1 MNSTHPIRLSSI
13 DILRALTMFFMVFV
27 NDLWTLLDVPKWL
40 QHAKASEDYL
50 GFSDVIFPLFLF
62 IVGLSIPLAI
72 KNRRSKGDS
81 NWRILY
87 HIIIRFL
94 SLLIMG
100 VFMVNKEYSHSE
112 SIIIGSNGW
121 MLIMALGL
129 SLIWIDW
136 KKSSTSKTWAY
147 IFQGIGV
154 GLLIFLMVIYK
165 GGGEGDRWMKTYWWG
180 ILGLI
185 AWAYLLN
192 ASIVLFSKDRLWIL
206 CVAFLLFS
214 FLSVAHQKE
223 WMPSIGFGRK
233 ILNPLLEGTLAGFTS
248 AGVLAT
254 VIFHKLHERS
264 KIKWFY
270 IIIFLLAITT
280 LLLGLL
286 TRPEW
291 GISKL
296 RSTPSWLGICSGIGF
311 ALFGFFYWLADQ
323 KGKKNWYKLIQP
335 AGTATLTC
343 YLLPYFIY
351 PLREMFG
358 LVLPESLRTGT
369 IGIIKSLLFALG
381 IVLLTGLFEKFK
393 LKLKL

>member
-1 MNSTHPIRLSSI
+1 
-13 DILRALTMFFMVFV
+13 MVFV

-165 GGGEGDRWMKTYWWG
+165 GGAEGDRWMKTYWWG

-192 ASIVLFSKDRLWIL
+192 AIIVLFSKDRLWIL
-206 CVAFLLFS
+206 CVAFLLFC
-214 FLSVAHQKE
+214 FLSVAHQMD